1 MEVPILL
8 GANPKTSNPSMWIP
22 IRFGRWFVRVE
33 GLIDSELSL
42 YSNGPFKNR
51 VKITLPA
58 MNGAV
63 YMGPCQV
70 RAEFV
75 KRGTERAV
83 SIFAEEHH
91 AD

>member
-1 MEVPILL
+1 MEIPILL
-8 GANPKTSNPSMWIP
+8 GANPKIANPVEWIP
-22 IRFGRWFVRVE
+22 IRFGRWLVRVE
-33 GLIDSELSL
+33 GLENSELVL
-42 YSNGPFKNR
+42 HSNGPFKNKVR
-51 VKITLPA
+51 ITLPT

-75 KRGTERAV
+75 KRGMERAV
-83 SIFAEEHH
+83 SIFAKEHH